1 MFGDTRYAGVFHGD
15 VVEIV
20 AHELTTADFA
30 AVRELQNDA
39 RGGSMSI
46 TTSTGICAAIVA
58 VTAVVA
64 AAQAPASQ
72 NNSSNSSA
80 DNTKTV
86 VTGCLKEAP
95 SSATDTAADAARGAP
110 PTAAGPAA
118 SAANANS
125 KFVLENATAT
135 GASADAAN
143 KSGAQTYQLITN
155 GSALAPHAGKKLEL
169 TGTLEP
175 SSGSNGPTL
184 KVESGKIVAA
194 SCSQ

>member
-72 NNSSNSSA
+72 NNSANSSA

-110 PTAAGPAA
+110 PAAAPSA

-143 KSGAQTYQLITN
+143 KGGPQTYQLIAN

-175 SSGSNGPTL
+175 SSGSNSPSL